1 MRDAADWILRVVV
14 KIGEGSELFAAL
26 HPLTNVSKVA
36 SLCGSNAGTPR
47 HGAAAAKG
55 KFSIGVP
62 VNGERRAP
70 TDIDSA
76 KRWANPD

>member
-36 SLCGSNAGTPR
+36 SLCGRNAGTPR
-47 HGAAAAKG
+47 HGASRREG
-55 KFSIGVP
+55 QILDRRP
-62 VNGERRAP
+62 GEWREAGA
-70 TDIDSA
+70 D
-76 KRWANPD
+76 